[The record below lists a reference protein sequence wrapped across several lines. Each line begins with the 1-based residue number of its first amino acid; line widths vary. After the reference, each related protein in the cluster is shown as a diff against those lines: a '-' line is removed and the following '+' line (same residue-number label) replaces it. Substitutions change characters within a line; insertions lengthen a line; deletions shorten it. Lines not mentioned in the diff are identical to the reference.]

1 MVKKPKVLKSITGIA
16 CIKDKSNTGIKDINI
31 AVKDS
36 NVKQGMIDRQDV
48 FLRYY
53 LDSSNKETYLMAGK
67 AGVKAGYKEKSA
79 WRIPFDTEEGKY
91 KVIQSGIERYRDSL
105 IKAAASI
112 SPEKVLSRLSEG
124 LELLKD
130 IYSGKPSGLAEDA
143 RYLLPALLKNLEIAA
158 KQLGMLVD
166 RREVDV
172 RIAISQ
178 ADQTKSMMDTIRL
191 LNIKCPV
198 CNEPVEIELNQGSN
212 RLVDSTV
219 GARQGVSISKL

>member
-1 MVKKPKVLKSITGIA
+1 MKIKAKESKRAIASNKGGLVIKGDKEGLKNGG
-16 CIKDKSNTGIKDINI
+16 KSL
-31 AVKDS
+31 
-36 NVKQGMIDRQDV
+36 RQET

-53 LDSSNKETYLMAGK
+53 LDGNNKETFLK
-67 AGVKAGYKEKSA
+67 AIASGLKAGYTKDLGERLSSEIE
-79 WRIPFDTEEGKY
+79 RGKY
-91 KVIQSGIERYRDSL
+91 KVIQAGLDGYRDSL

-198 CNEPVEIELNQGSN
+198 CNEPVEIELNQ
-212 RLVDSTV
+212 
-219 GARQGVSISKL
+219 Q